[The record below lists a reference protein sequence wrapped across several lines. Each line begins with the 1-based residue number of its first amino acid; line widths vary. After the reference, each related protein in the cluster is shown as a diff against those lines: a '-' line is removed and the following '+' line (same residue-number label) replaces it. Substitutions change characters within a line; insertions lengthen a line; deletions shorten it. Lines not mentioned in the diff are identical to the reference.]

1 MENNGGL
8 ENSSRFF
15 LRREKVERTSFCRY
29 NWWVYTILAKGRTT
43 WEIIN
48 FNLNDE
54 GDLKYKLI
62 VFNELYF
69 IRQNS
74 TKIEKTASN
83 LYKAKVNQSKEP
95 AFKQPILNVTLD
107 FLKLEDLCKNFKR
120 K

>member
-15 LRREKVERTSFCRY
+15 LRREKVE
-29 NWWVYTILAKGRTT
+29 
-43 WEIIN
+43 
-48 FNLNDE
+48 
-54 GDLKYKLI
+54 
-62 VFNELYF
+62 
-69 IRQNS
+69 
-74 TKIEKTASN
+74 KTANN

-107 FLKLEDLCKNFKR
+107 FLKLEELCKNFKR